1 MTSIKIIK
9 RVPDYI
15 SEFLTKISTCLEEK
29 SHGVLLASMAFLE
42 NVVHIDVDCSYT
54 EQLVGLVPKIA
65 RAYRLIAQ
73 EHNAE
78 YEIGGVQDPF
88 LQVAILKF
96 LKTLRKQATTFDKQF
111 A

>member
-1 MTSIKIIK
+1 
-9 RVPDYI
+9 
-15 SEFLTKISTCLEEK
+15 
-29 SHGVLLASMAFLE
+29 MAFLE
-42 NVVHIDVDCSYT
+42 NIIQLDESYVD
-54 EQLVGLVPKIA
+54 QLVGLVPKIA

-73 EHNAE
+73 EHNVE

-96 LKTLRKQATTFDKQF
+96 LRTLRKHSATFDKQF

>member
-1 MTSIKIIK
+1 MS
-9 RVPDYI
+9 
-15 SEFLTKISTCLEEK
+15 C
-29 SHGVLLASMAFLE
+29 MAFLE
-42 NVVHIDVDCSYT
+42 NVIQIDEQYAP
-54 EQLVGLVPKIA
+54 QLVDLVPKIT

-73 EHNAE
+73 EHNVE

-96 LKTLRKQATTFDKQF
+96 LRSLRKYSTNFDKQL